1 MELVKKRVIETDIV
15 RKRKL
20 LKRRRFPTSISE
32 ASSEEYAVPVA
43 KRTCQRRTRETINA
57 CNEIH
62 GGTRENKSPILDA
75 LWLTLVKEATPFQLG
90 KYFSLSKKVMKK
102 VVPKVVKE
110 SIPTFENSFDN
121 KVRSLRVLYS
131 KGLLSKEKYKSI
143 RLNLSMNTRKSGKKL
158 ESLKFMSSVR
168 LPKILPYEK
177 LITFVKS
184 IDVGNVNNFKDF
196 CYDLDADEVVE
207 GSYREL
213 QPFLLQLAEMYVCLD
228 KTSPALCHF
237 GSEPYHL
244 RVALGADGAP
254 FGKDD
259 EATSWLVSFLNVGQQ
274 IASETDN
281 FILAGANC
289 SESHLSMKC
298 YAQKLVS
305 DVGNIEGKTFYL
317 PVSEASAKFTFK
329 LIPSDM
335 KWASTFSGELAN
347 SAFYFSPFGNVN
359 NDNKSIVNASLR
371 QSEQCLWKP
380 WVYEERL
387 QVATKVEA
395 KRKEL
400 GQTRLAEST
409 KRTKLLDYIRS
420 LNSRQETTPLLGPL
434 VDKIFAEP
442 LH

>member
-1 MELVKKRVIETDIV
+1 
-15 RKRKL
+15 
-20 LKRRRFPTSISE
+20 
-32 ASSEEYAVPVA
+32 
-43 KRTCQRRTRETINA
+43 
-57 CNEIH
+57 
-62 GGTRENKSPILDA
+62 
-75 LWLTLVKEATPFQLG
+75 
-90 KYFSLSKKVMKK
+90 
-102 VVPKVVKE
+102 
-110 SIPTFENSFDN
+110 
-121 KVRSLRVLYS
+121 
-131 KGLLSKEKYKSI
+131 
-143 RLNLSMNTRKSGKKL
+143 MNTRKSGKKL

-184 IDVGNVNNFKDF
+184 IDVGNVNDFKDF

-213 QPFLLQLAEMYVCLD
+213 QPFLLQLADMYVCLD
-228 KTSPALCHF
+228 KTSPSQGHF
-237 GSEPYHL
+237 GSELYLL

-259 EATSWLVSFLNVGQQ
+259 EATSSLVSFLNEGQQ

-289 SESHLSMKC
+289 SESHLSMQR
-298 YAQKLVS
+298 YARKLVS
-305 DVGNIEGKTFYL
+305 DVGDIEGKTFYL
-317 PVSEASAKFTFK
+317 PVSEASAKFTFE

-359 NDNKSIVNASLR
+359 NDNKSILNASLG

-420 LNSRQETTPLLGPL
+420 LKSQQETTPLLGPL

-442 LH
+442 LHNSNNACQQLHELMLVHANDKSKLAPNCTNPVRDVPGSALASHLTTLKEIGASRLYKKVKKWCSQDRRDLFPIDSQGKRQKSSAPILCLF